1 MKHRVG
7 GRPGGRVAGWPAGR
21 VDGGHVHKHALSGPN
36 LQTCKIQTS
45 WMPSWDRV
53 WQYIKNLNCFESLQQ
68 KLQKL
73 QGENEHTPLSSLIPP
88 DLNYTLHIEK
98 NTHLLKI

>member
-7 GRPGGRVAGWPAGR
+7 GRVAGWPGGRPAGR

-53 WQYIKNLNCFESLQQ
+53 WQYL
-68 KLQKL
+68 
-73 QGENEHTPLSSLIPP
+73 TPLKISGHHQTMAWPP
-88 DLNYTLHIEK
+88 T
-98 NTHLLKI
+98 